1 MATIVNLTRQN
12 TNPLKETP
20 PLNLYGLPLEE
31 MIEFCRTLGEKPYRA
46 KQIMKWLYHKGV
58 ESIDEMTDISKV
70 SREKLKAVASLKLP
84 QVLWDK
90 PSKDGTRKW
99 LIRMD
104 EGNAIEM
111 VFIPEEDRGT
121 LCISSQVGCALD
133 CSFCATGK
141 QGFNR
146 NLSAAEIVGQVLLA
160 KKLLG
165 DFEVEG
171 HFTPRK
177 LTNIVFMGMG
187 EPLLNYRNVV
197 AAGKILLDD
206 FGFGFSKRR
215 VTLSTSGVV
224 PALRRLKDDLDL
236 ALAVSLHAPT
246 DALRNQLV
254 PINQK
259 YPIEV
264 LLEACRHYIAGT
276 SKKITW
282 EYVMLHEVNDSEDEA
297 RQLAKLIRSIPGK
310 INLIPFNPFPEV
322 DYQTSHESRI
332 NRFRD
337 ILIHDG
343 LVVTVRKTRGEDID
357 AACGQL
363 AGRVLDKT
371 KRTQKTP
378 ANKKNKKTLPKKAE
392 RAKKEPVVLSL

>member
-1 MATIVNLTRQN
+1 MASVINLTPQKN
-12 TNPLKETP
+12 ITPKVTP

-31 MIEFCRTLGEKPYRA
+31 MIAFCTTLGEKPYRA

-58 ESIDEMTDISKV
+58 GSIDEMTDISKL

-84 QVLWDK
+84 EVLWDK

-111 VFIPEEDRGT
+111 VFIPEEERGT

-165 DFEVEG
+165 DFDVEG

-206 FGFGFSKRR
+206 LGFGFSKRR

-236 ALAVSLHAPT
+236 ALAVSLHAPN
-246 DALRNQLV
+246 DALRDQLV

-259 YPIEV
+259 YPLEV
-264 LLEACRHYIAGT
+264 LLEACRHYIEGT
-276 SKKITW
+276 TKKITW
-282 EYVMLHEVNDSEDEA
+282 EYVMLHEVNDSEEEA
-297 RQLAKLIRSIPGK
+297 HQLAKRIRSIPGK

-337 ILIHDG
+337 ILIHYG
-343 LVVTVRKTRGEDID
+343 LVVTVRKTRGNDID

-371 KRTQKTP
+371 KRNQKPVMNQKEGIAPSQT
-378 ANKKNKKTLPKKAE
+378 KKRPKKA
-392 RAKKEPVVLSL
+392 PVMLSL